1 MSWPP
6 FSLKLRFEN
15 KDHSFGLWLPLFI
28 IGPVVLLFLLA
39 VFIILLPFA
48 LLSFLFT
55 WETGWLES
63 WALGIPA
70 LLRLFVNLRGL
81 KVDVDSPEGVVYI
94 AFD

>member
-1 MSWPP
+1 MSWLP
-6 FSLKLRFEN
+6 FTMKLKIVN
-15 KDHSFGLWLPLFI
+15 KDHVVGLWLPLFI

-55 WETGWLES
+55 WETDWMES
-63 WALGIPA
+63 WLLGIPA
-70 LLRLFVNLRGL
+70 LLNLFANLRGL